1 MNIEKIREI
10 MQKSGIIFSFSG
22 IVSQSILVGI
32 VETVKNELKS
42 HGTDESVVN
51 SIFLIVIEQMQ
62 NIMSYASDKKELS
75 KNRFASAGI
84 TVIGY
89 DEQLEKYF
97 VASSNKIL
105 PTDKDKVTQKLEKI
119 NSLDSKEQRK
129 YLREMLRSGKD
140 THDRGAGVGFI
151 EMAKRSSEK
160 LQYKFSSLHDHEYFE
175 IKVYV

>member
-10 MQKSGIIFSFSG
+10 MQKNGIIFSFSG

-42 HGTDESVVN
+42 HGTDDNIVN

-89 DEQLEKYF
+89 DNEKEKYF
-97 VASSNKIL
+97 VASSNKIFES
-105 PTDKDKVTQKLEKI
+105 DKEKVSAKIDKL
-119 NSLDSKEQRK
+119 NSMDSKEQRK
-129 YLREMLRSGKD
+129 YLRELLRSGEQ
-140 THDRGAGVGFI
+140 THDRGAGVGFV
-151 EMAKRSSEK
+151 EMAKRSSEPIM
-160 LQYKFSSLHDHEYFE
+160 YKFTTLNDNEYFE